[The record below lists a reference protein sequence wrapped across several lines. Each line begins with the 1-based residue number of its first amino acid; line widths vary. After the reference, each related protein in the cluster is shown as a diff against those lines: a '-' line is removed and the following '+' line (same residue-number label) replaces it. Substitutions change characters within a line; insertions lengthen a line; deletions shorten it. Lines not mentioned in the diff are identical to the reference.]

1 MSRLTLTENNWN
13 QLYSTTL
20 VADPVPS
27 RVENYFPIP
36 EFSIP
41 IILDNRI
48 LAILAE
54 SDTAQQNWKYAGQA
68 KQVIQTGLTVG
79 GVADTVNSVKKFYL
93 RQISLLQFP
102 DTAPSYTLKIKIPFW
117 IRDLELILW
126 EYTGPITNTYDQIL
140 TEIKE
145 AVTV

>member
-1 MSRLTLTENNWN
+1 MSRLILIEENWH
-13 QLYSTTL
+13 L
-20 VADPVPS
+20 VAQENLIAVSVPS
-27 RVENYFPIP
+27 QVENYYPIP
-36 EFSIP
+36 EWTAP
-41 IILDNRI
+41 VILENRI
-48 LAILAE
+48 LAISAD

-68 KQVIQTGLTVG
+68 MQVITTGLTVG
-79 GVADTVNSVKKFYL
+79 GQADTVNSVKKFYL

-102 DTAPSYTLKIKIPFW
+102 DTSFEYTLKIKIPFW
-117 IRDLELILW
+117 IRDIQLLIW